1 MSSGRDA
8 GVELLR
14 VASWPDDRPPDQ
26 EIKHSPYIS
35 EAGHHFQL
43 LASTFPELQE
53 DARETT
59 GIYQALGQEKMEFAR
74 PMFET
79 VLNRGFDALRPAALI
94 FRYSPYGAAGSL
106 AVAFHCQGPFF
117 TLEGDQLAGATAT
130 LQALTDLARRRC
142 GLALVCSSVGARTQI
157 LLLGRRSEGGLR
169 YCARW
174 TTGAPGTPPGA
185 ELAEL
190 ESAMG
195 SELTCFAADP
205 QQDPHGMQAAL
216 LALEHAQAGTP
227 SVSWSVTPDGRGMLL
242 ALARHGAP

>member
-130 LQALTDLARRRC
+130 LQALTDLSRGRC
-142 GLALVCSSVGARTQI
+142 GTALVCSSVGQRAHVF
-157 LLLGRRSEGGLR
+157 LLGRRPEGGLR
-169 YCARW
+169 FRARW
-174 TTGAPGTPPGA
+174 TTGDPGA
-185 ELAEL
+185 PPRGDLAEL
-190 ESAMG
+190 EAAMG
-195 SELTCFAADP
+195 SNLACFAADP
-205 QQDPHGMQAAL
+205 QEDPHGMQAAQ
-216 LALEHAQAGTP
+216 LALEHARGGTP
-227 SVSWSVTPDGRGMLL
+227 AVTWSVTADGRGMLL
-242 ALARHGAP
+242 ALARRTGL